1 MRPAAAVAGAAAAGA
16 QPGRASILVTFV
28 TASADLTS
36 DARRALDVLA
46 GAMKSEKLISSRF
59 TIEGH
64 ADPRGTDD
72 FNLKLSLARAESVRG
87 YLVESHG
94 VAAERVNAVGKGSS
108 ALMNPSVPAAPENRR
123 VTIVAQPN

>member
-1 MRPAAAVAGAAAAGA
+1 MVRIIGIDV
-16 QPGRASILVTFV
+16 PGFGIPTHAE
-28 TASADLTS
+28 AK
-36 DARRALDVLA
+36 DVLA

-64 ADPRGTDD
+64 ADPRGSDD

-108 ALMNPSVPAAPENRR
+108 ALMNPSVPAAPVSSGRSPQATSTVQSEPPFEMTR
-123 VTIVAQPN
+123 AM